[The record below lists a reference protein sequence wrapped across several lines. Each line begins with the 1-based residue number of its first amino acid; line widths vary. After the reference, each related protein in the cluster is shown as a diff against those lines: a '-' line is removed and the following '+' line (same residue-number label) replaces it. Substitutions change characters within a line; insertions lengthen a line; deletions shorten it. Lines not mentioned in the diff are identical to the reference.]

1 MTEPLLFEL
10 SSPGR
15 VGVNLPGLDVPES
28 PLPQGFVRESLPLP
42 EVSEVDVVR
51 HFTHLSTLNFGVD
64 TVFYPLGSCTMK
76 YNPKINDAVAGM
88 PGLALV
94 HPYQDERTVQG
105 AMRLLYELQQSL
117 AEIAGMSGCT
127 LQPAAGAHGELT
139 GVLMIRGY
147 HVANG
152 DSRRKKILVP
162 DSAHG
167 TNPAT
172 AAMVGYSVVAVKADA
187 RGNVDL
193 EDLKRH
199 LDDTVAGMMITN
211 PSTLGLFD
219 QNIEQVNR
227 LVHDAG
233 GLVYG
238 DGANMNAL
246 LGICK
251 PGELGFDVL
260 HFNLHKT
267 FTVPHGG
274 GGPGACGTTV
284 VERLEPF
291 LPAPVVASRQTGD
304 GGRKSDAPVSRPPS
318 SVEYYFDFDRPRSIG
333 RVRAFYGNFANLVR
347 GYAYI
352 RSEGAAGL
360 RAVSENAV
368 LNANYILAR
377 LHGAYDLPYERSC
390 FHEVVFSGRR
400 QARSGV
406 RTLDMA
412 KRLIDFGIHPPTIYF
427 PLVVEEAIMIE
438 PTETESR
445 ETLDAFCKAMLQIA
459 EEARSQ
465 PELVH
470 AAPHQTP
477 VTRLDE
483 TAAARKPDLRW
494 RPPSDG
500 RG

>member
-15 VGVNLPGLDVPES
+15 VGVNLPALDVPEA
-28 PLPQGFVRESLPLP
+28 PLPHGLVREELPLP

-51 HFTHLSTLNFGVD
+51 HYTHLSTMNFSVD

-76 YNPKINDAVAGM
+76 YNPKINDAVAGL

-105 AMRLLYELQQSL
+105 AMRLLYELQQAL

-152 DSRRKKILVP
+152 DRKRKTILVP
-162 DSAHG
+162 NSAHG

-172 AAMVGYSVVAVKADA
+172 AAMVGYGVVAVKADA
-187 RGNVDL
+187 SGNVDL
-193 EDLKRH
+193 DDLKRH

-227 LVHDAG
+227 LVHEAG

-251 PGELGFDVL
+251 PGELGFDIL

-291 LPAPVVASRQTGD
+291 LPAPVVARRKTED
-304 GGRKSDAPVSRPPS
+304 GGRETHTSVPGRPSP
-318 SVEYYFDFDRPRSIG
+318 VEYYWDYDRPRSIG

-352 RSEGAAGL
+352 RSEGEDGL
-360 RAVSENAV
+360 RAVSKNAV
-368 LNANYILAR
+368 LNANYILAK
-377 LHGAYDLPYERSC
+377 LHGAYDLPYERTC

-400 QARSGV
+400 QAKVGV
-406 RTLDMA
+406 RTLDIA

-445 ETLDAFCKAMLQIA
+445 ETLDAFCSAMLQIA
-459 EEARSQ
+459 DEAKTN
-465 PELVH
+465 PEVVH
-470 AAPHQTP
+470 AAPHHTP
-477 VTRLDE
+477 ITRLDE
-483 TAAARKPDLRW
+483 TTAARKPDLRW
-494 RPPSDG
+494 MPPANG
-500 RG
+500 TG

>member
-15 VGVNLPGLDVPES
+15 IGVSLPALDVPEA
-28 PLPQGFVRESLPLP
+28 PLPQNFVRAELPLP

-51 HFTHLSTLNFGVD
+51 HFTHLSSMNFSVD

-76 YNPKINDAVAGM
+76 YNPKINDAVAAM
-88 PGLALV
+88 AGLAMV

-105 AMRLLYELQQSL
+105 ALRLLYELQQSL

-147 HVANG
+147 HVARG
-152 DSRRKKILVP
+152 DTKRKKILVP

-187 RGNVDL
+187 HGNVSLPDL
-193 EDLKRH
+193 EKQ
-199 LDDTVAGMMITN
+199 LDDSVAGMMITN

-219 QNIEQVNR
+219 QNIEAVNR
-227 LVHDAG
+227 LVHEAG

-251 PGELGFDVL
+251 PGELGFDIL

-291 LPAPVVASRQTGD
+291 LPAPVVAR
-304 GGRKSDAPVSRPPS
+304 RKSAEAGQAQP
-318 SVEYYFDFDRPRSIG
+318 EYYLDDDRPRSIG

-352 RSEGAAGL
+352 RSQGAEGL
-360 RAVSENAV
+360 RAVSQNAV
-368 LNANYILAR
+368 LNANYILSKLR
-377 LHGAYDLPYERSC
+377 GAFDLPYERTC

-400 QARSGV
+400 QSKAGV

-459 EEARSQ
+459 EEARTN
-465 PELVH
+465 PDLVH

-477 VTRLDE
+477 VSRLDE
-483 TAAARKPDLRW
+483 TTAARKPDLRW
-494 RPPSDG
+494 APPT
-500 RG
+500 